1 MTGASGDY
9 DITDRAG
16 YVQVYRADEDGGDRM
31 QLGQTIYGK
40 ATGDRFGFSVDITI
54 DGNVIVVGSPGYY
67 ENEDRPG
74 YVQVFSLDRDDEAGT
89 TGTWKQIGQDIT
101 GEAVGDEFGISV
113 SISYYGNAIAVGADY
128 NDGKNG
134 EDSGHVRIYRFNGT
148 SWEQIGEDIDG
159 DAAGDQSG
167 TSVSLSENGSIVA
180 IGAPFA
186 DIDSVL
192 LAGQVKVYRID
203 SGGSNWEQLGENIYG
218 DNAFDVFGWSVDIS
232 PNGNSLAV
240 GTYGPG
246 YMKVFSQEGGDNL
259 GAANWKQIG
268 QDITGEAIGDD
279 FGRTVSLSYDAK
291 TLAIGAPYA
300 NSKNGDETGRVRVYQ
315 MDDSKSSWMQIGEV
329 IDGDAAYDVS
339 GWSVSLSADGKTVA
353 IGSIGNGEYGV
364 FSGHVRVF
372 VME

>member
-1 MTGASGDY
+1 MLVLFSLAGSNVSRRHPSIRTFAFQSAPSAATPSWEQQGWAIFGDNAEDGLGFSVALSADARTLVTGASGDY

-134 EDSGHVRIYRFNGT
+134 EDSGHVRIYHLADDGA
-148 SWEQIGEDIDG
+148 SWEQISEDIDG
-159 DAAGDQSG
+159 DAAVD
-167 TSVSLSENGSIVA
+167 LSE
-180 IGAPFA
+180 
-186 DIDSVL
+186 
-192 LAGQVKVYRID
+192 
-203 SGGSNWEQLGENIYG
+203 
-218 DNAFDVFGWSVDIS
+218 
-232 PNGNSLAV
+232 SL
-240 GTYGPG
+240 
-246 YMKVFSQEGGDNL
+246 
-259 GAANWKQIG
+259 
-268 QDITGEAIGDD
+268 
-279 FGRTVSLSYDAK
+279 
-291 TLAIGAPYA
+291 
-300 NSKNGDETGRVRVYQ
+300 
-315 MDDSKSSWMQIGEV
+315 
-329 IDGDAAYDVS
+329 
-339 GWSVSLSADGKTVA
+339 VSLSAN
-353 IGSIGNGEYGV
+353 GSIIAIRASNAGIDGTFIHWSCEGV
-364 FSGHVRVF
+364 SNR
-372 VME
+372 